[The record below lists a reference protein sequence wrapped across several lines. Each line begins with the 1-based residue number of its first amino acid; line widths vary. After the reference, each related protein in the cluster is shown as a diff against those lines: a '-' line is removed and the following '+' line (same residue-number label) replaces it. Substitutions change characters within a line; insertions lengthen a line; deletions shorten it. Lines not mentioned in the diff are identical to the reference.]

1 MVMFAF
7 TVWNWY
13 LAMIG
18 CSTIEFWSD
27 VMQEKEENKLKWE
40 FGFKTISDNLYKSFG
55 TYKILRVFSPSMR
68 NVPFTGIEWSFLLND
83 AGFD

>member
-27 VMQEKEENKLKWE
+27 VMQEKE
-40 FGFKTISDNLYKSFG
+40 
-55 TYKILRVFSPSMR
+55 
-68 NVPFTGIEWSFLLND
+68 
-83 AGFD
+83 